1 MLQSPL
7 LCGSSWCGWM
17 KMPQGIL
24 GRGGTSHP
32 WQNHLCHP
40 MLQIL
45 FLNPVAPFTGW
56 GWDGGGG
63 YNAAAPVCASQR
75 EVIKVRHLFLWFR
88 KTNSNHSKRSASCH
102 IEYWVWVP
110 SPTGVPPT
118 CNSELSLHQGQRTI
132 LAISTPTLGN
142 KHIHLPRYVL
152 SFRGGTYLWTSH
164 LPGGYWRALRT
175 REERLSKRLSRS
187 CTCYSSVRLRVKPN
201 GVGAAGLY
209 LHCSCGQR
217 QGWGETGESLKLGT
231 CRGK

>member
-1 MLQSPL
+1 M
-7 LCGSSWCGWM
+7 G
-17 KMPQGIL
+17 
-24 GRGGTSHP
+24 
-32 WQNHLCHP
+32 
-40 MLQIL
+40 
-45 FLNPVAPFTGW
+45 VV
-56 GWDGGGG
+56 G

-88 KTNSNHSKRSASCH
+88 KTNSNHSKPSASYH

-201 GVGAAGLY
+201 GVGAAGLS